1 MEVKLSEETNNSN
14 DLILKLLS
22 HMADLQKEN
31 HELRTENFKVKTEV
45 AVLRDSHI
53 KLQNAVGNIVKQVN
67 EIKSKSKGKAG
78 F

>member
-14 DLILKLLS
+14 DLILKLLT

-45 AVLRDSHI
+45 AVSH
-53 KLQNAVGNIVKQVN
+53 
-67 EIKSKSKGKAG
+67 
-78 F
+78 

>member
-1 MEVKLSEETNNSN
+1 MSEETNNSN